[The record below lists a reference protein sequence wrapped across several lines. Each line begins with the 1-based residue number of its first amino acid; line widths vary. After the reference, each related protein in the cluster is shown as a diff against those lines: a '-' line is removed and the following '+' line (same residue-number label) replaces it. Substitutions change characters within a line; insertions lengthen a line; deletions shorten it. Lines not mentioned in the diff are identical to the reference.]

1 MATIGRLERVAL
13 REVWP
18 HEALD
23 FTRWLEENADALADV
38 LDFTPSNIERE
49 RAAGSF
55 SVDLVAED
63 EDGRAVVIENQLE
76 RSDHDHLGKL
86 ITYLTAFDA
95 ARAVWIVAH
104 PRPEHVSAI
113 AWLNESSSASFYLVK
128 VEAVRIGLS
137 EPAPLLTLIVGP
149 SVESRQVGVS
159 KQERAERHDFRHA
172 FWTSLLERAGS
183 RTKLHPTISPS
194 TDTWISMSTG
204 RSGVHLVYTVRKDDA
219 GVHLY
224 LEGPDAE
231 LNRALFE
238 QLLARRT
245 EIEEAFESSLDWESV
260 EGRKKCSIG
269 IRLPRGGYRSPS
281 DEIPMIQDD
290 MIETM
295 IRLEAA
301 LRPHLT
307 ALR

>member
-1 MATIGRLERVAL
+1 MPAIGRLERVAL

-18 HEALD
+18 YEALD
-23 FTRWLEENADALADV
+23 FTRWLEENADSLADV
-38 LDFTPSNIERE
+38 LDFTPTNIERE

-63 EDGRAVVIENQLE
+63 DDGRAVVIENQLE

-95 ARAVWIVAH
+95 ARAVWIVAQ

-128 VEAVRIGLS
+128 VEAVRIGIS

-149 SVESRQVGVS
+149 SLESRQVGAS
-159 KQERAERHDFRHA
+159 KQERAERHDFRQA
-172 FWTSLLERAGS
+172 FWAALLERAKP
-183 RTKLHPTISPS
+183 RTRLHSTISPS
-194 TDTWISMSTG
+194 TDGWISASTG

-224 LEGPDAE
+224 LEGPDAAV
-231 LNRALFE
+231 NHALFE
-238 QLLARRT
+238 QLQAHRS
-245 EIEEAFESSLDWESV
+245 EIDAAFGSPLEWDHQ

-269 IRLPRGGYRSPS
+269 VRLHGGGYRSLKKIFPAS
-281 DEIPMIQDD
+281 R
-290 MIETM
+290 T
-295 IRLEAA
+295 R
-301 LRPHLT
+301 
-307 ALR
+307 